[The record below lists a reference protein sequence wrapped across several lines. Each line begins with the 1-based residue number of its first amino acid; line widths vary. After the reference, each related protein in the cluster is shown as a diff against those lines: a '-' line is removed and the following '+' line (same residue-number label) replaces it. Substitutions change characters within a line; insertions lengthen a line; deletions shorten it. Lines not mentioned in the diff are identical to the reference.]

1 MKPFILVLSSPS
13 GGGKTTIAKALL
25 TARENLGFSIS
36 ATTRAPRSGEKDGVD
51 YHFMT
56 VDEFVERR
64 ERGEFL
70 EWAEYSGALY
80 GTLESEVER
89 VLGEGRHLVLDI
101 EIEGAR
107 QVRKRRSDVASI
119 FVLPPSADVLVD
131 RLVGRDQG
139 VAETKVVARLKRA
152 LEEVREAS
160 QYDYVVVNDDRTQA
174 VSEVAAIIDSE
185 SRRPGRVLNLDEQIA
200 DLQRGI
206 GAVIDR
212 MEHKGDMNADRHTG

>member
-13 GGGKTTIAKALL
+13 GGGKTTIARALL

-51 YHFMT
+51 YHFLT

-70 EWAEYSGALY
+70 EWAEYSGNLY
-80 GTLESEVER
+80 GTLEAEVER
-89 VLGEGRHLVLDI
+89 VLGEGRHVVLDI
-101 EIEGAR
+101 EIEGAK
-107 QVRKRRSDVASI
+107 QVREHRSDVASI
-119 FVLPPSADVLVD
+119 FVLPPSADELVK

-139 VAETKVVARLKRA
+139 GADTRVRARLERA
-152 LEEVREAS
+152 MEEVREAS
-160 QYDYVVVNDDRTQA
+160 EYDYVVVNDDRTQA

-185 SRRPGRVLNLDEQIA
+185 SRRPSRVLDLDKQLA
-200 DLQRGI
+200 DLQNGI
-206 GAVIDR
+206 GAIIDQI
-212 MEHKGDMNADRHTG
+212 EQ

>member
-13 GGGKTTIAKALL
+13 GGGKTTIARALL

-51 YHFMT
+51 YHFLT

-70 EWAEYSGALY
+70 EWAEYSGNLY
-80 GTLESEVER
+80 GTLEAEVER
-89 VLGEGRHLVLDI
+89 VLGEGRHVVLDI

-107 QVRKRRSDVASI
+107 QVREHRSDVASI
-119 FVLPPSADVLVD
+119 FVLPPSADVLVK
-131 RLVGRDQG
+131 RLVGRDQDG
-139 VAETKVVARLKRA
+139 ADTRVRARLERA
-152 LEEVREAS
+152 MEEVREAS
-160 QYDYVVVNDDRTQA
+160 EYDYVVVNDDRTQA

-185 SRRPGRVLNLDEQIA
+185 SRRPSRVLDLDKQLA
-200 DLQRGI
+200 DLQNGI
-206 GAVIDR
+206 GAIIDQL
-212 MEHKGDMNADRHTG
+212 EQ

>member
-13 GGGKTTIAKALL
+13 GGGKTTIARALL

-51 YHFMT
+51 YHFLT

-70 EWAEYSGALY
+70 EWAEYSGNLY
-80 GTLESEVER
+80 GTLEAEVER
-89 VLGEGRHLVLDI
+89 VLGEGRHVVLDI

-107 QVRKRRSDVASI
+107 QVREHRSDVASI
-119 FVLPPSADVLVD
+119 FVLPPSAEVLVE

-139 VAETKVVARLKRA
+139 FAETKIRARLERA
-152 LEEVREAS
+152 LDEVREAS
-160 QYDYVVVNDDRTQA
+160 EYDYVVVNDDRTQA

-185 SRRPGRVLNLDEQIA
+185 SRRPSRVMDLEKQLA
-200 DLQRGI
+200 DLQNGI
-206 GAVIDR
+206 GAFIDN
-212 MEHKGDMNADRHTG
+212 MEQ

>member
-36 ATTRAPRSGEKDGVD
+36 ATPRAPRSGEEDGVD
-51 YHFMT
+51 YHFLT

-70 EWAEYSGALY
+70 EWAEYSGNLY
-80 GTLESEVER
+80 GTLEAEVER
-89 VLGEGRHLVLDI
+89 VLGEGRHVVLDI
-101 EIEGAR
+101 EIEGAK
-107 QVRKRRSDVASI
+107 QVREHRSDVASI
-119 FVLPPSADVLVD
+119 FVLPPSADELVK

-139 VAETKVVARLKRA
+139 GADTRVRARLERA
-152 LEEVREAS
+152 MEEVREAS
-160 QYDYVVVNDDRTQA
+160 EYDYVVVNDDRTQA

-185 SRRPGRVLNLDEQIA
+185 SRRPSRVLDLDKQLA
-200 DLQRGI
+200 DLQNGI
-206 GAVIDR
+206 GAIIDQI
-212 MEHKGDMNADRHTG
+212 EQ